1 MAHLFSRTRQGFLR
15 IMFNMNSSGHGPESP
30 RAVSLSLKLLP
41 VLEMAF
47 AGIYLAL
54 TRNLLVIYMTSI
66 GFDVSQM
73 SLMIIAAMVAPSIIS
88 IILYKHPIFL
98 TKNVK
103 LKLVVFHALERVFW
117 IPMAFFRDL
126 ITIGFCYTV
135 ISTSS
140 TIVGCLTNLLIYSSF
155 DENGVRDVT
164 GKRTAAFNVTSVI
177 GSTGATILL
186 AALTTGDKFNIIFM
200 LGSTIGLLSTV
211 MLLFI
216 NMEHLE
222 GVRIPNRIKRPEQMF
237 SISSFF
243 LTFLTSGN
251 LFGIFW
257 APYLMRVLNA
267 PDYLAA
273 AMNLVSTISSVFG
286 SIAWAKRSLRTF
298 RIALGLSVTSPL
310 LASLI
315 PIPTAHIG
323 IAAFGGFMVTGAGF
337 LGNFLF
343 ARYREYFGVVRSS
356 IILVLLTN
364 LSQLL
369 ATPFGFLFGQ
379 QYVLLFVSVI
389 MLRVTSMILAF
400 LTIPEVAM
408 IPEDSARTYSQIL
421 YTSSLMGYGIAV
433 ETARET
439 ILLSFR
445 FLALIFV
452 FIFLYI
458 IYRLVFF
465 LAGV

>member
-30 RAVSLSLKLLP
+30 RAVSLSLKLLL

-286 SIAWAKRSLRTF
+286 SIAWAKRSL
-298 RIALGLSVTSPL
+298 
-310 LASLI
+310 
-315 PIPTAHIG
+315 
-323 IAAFGGFMVTGAGF
+323 
-337 LGNFLF
+337 
-343 ARYREYFGVVRSS
+343 
-356 IILVLLTN
+356 
-364 LSQLL
+364 
-369 ATPFGFLFGQ
+369 
-379 QYVLLFVSVI
+379 
-389 MLRVTSMILAF
+389 
-400 LTIPEVAM
+400 
-408 IPEDSARTYSQIL
+408 
-421 YTSSLMGYGIAV
+421 
-433 ETARET
+433 
-439 ILLSFR
+439 
-445 FLALIFV
+445 
-452 FIFLYI
+452 
-458 IYRLVFF
+458 
-465 LAGV
+465 